1 MVWACP
7 SNTAIPPIFNPTRV
21 DYKMSAN
28 PPKRAR
34 QPNFTHGELV
44 ALVDGYEEHRRAIE
58 SRGEGPR
65 ESQAKQN
72 AWDTITANLFAV
84 SGIVRTPA
92 EVKKKWCDVKSAAK
106 ARAAA
111 VRRSMATTGGGPEDV
126 APLDEFEARVASTL
140 DPEAVFGVSGGLD
153 ICAPSPGMNA
163 YALFRQ
169 CWVVDV

>member
-1 MVWACP
+1 
-7 SNTAIPPIFNPTRV
+7 
-21 DYKMSAN
+21 MSAN

-34 QPNFTHGELV
+34 QPNFTQGELA
-44 ALVDGYEEHRRAIE
+44 ALVDGHEEHRRAIE
-58 SRGEGPR
+58 GRGEGPR
-65 ESQAKQN
+65 GSQAKQR

-92 EVKKKWCDVKSAAK
+92 EVKNKWCDVKSAAK

-111 VRRSMATTGGGPEDV
+111 VRRSRATSGGGPEDV

-153 ICAPSPGMNA
+153 IGAPSSAEQQPDGEA
-163 YALFRQ
+163 TAELFRAG
-169 CWVVDV
+169 